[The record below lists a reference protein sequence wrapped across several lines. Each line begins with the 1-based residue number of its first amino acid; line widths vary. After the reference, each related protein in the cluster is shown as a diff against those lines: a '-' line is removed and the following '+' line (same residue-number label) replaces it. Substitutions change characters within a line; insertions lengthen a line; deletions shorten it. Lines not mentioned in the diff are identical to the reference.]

1 MTQCAIF
8 LSHNENLLRAGSFFV
23 VFAAS
28 GIMQT
33 VIKVVGVAM
42 TEMVPVVTVV
52 VALPVVIVLPAINGV
67 LRFFLLVRSSW

>member
-1 MTQCAIF
+1 
-8 LSHNENLLRAGSFFV
+8 
-23 VFAAS
+23 
-28 GIMQT
+28 MQT

-52 VALPVVIVLPAINGV
+52 VALPVEIVLPAINGV